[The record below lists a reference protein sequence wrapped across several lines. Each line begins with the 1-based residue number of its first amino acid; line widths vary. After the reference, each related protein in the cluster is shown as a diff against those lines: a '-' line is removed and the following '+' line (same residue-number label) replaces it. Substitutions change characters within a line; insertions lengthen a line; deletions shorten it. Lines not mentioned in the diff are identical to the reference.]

1 MWTIF
6 VKKSLLNLLQYCF
19 CFMFWLFG
27 QEACEILALQ
37 PRIKPAPLGNL
48 SVAFFWSDFS
58 FEAEV
63 DWVAFLL

>member
-1 MWTIF
+1 
-6 VKKSLLNLLQYCF
+6 
-19 CFMFWLFG
+19 MFWLLG

-58 FEAEV
+58 FEAEL
-63 DWVAFLL
+63 DWVAFLLWLTA